1 MYSGGEDEG
10 DKDLGDDAGDA
21 KPREGPTDE
30 EAKQTAIERQAEFN
44 KILEKRRADSTPI
57 DTEDSP
63 MLAILKYKLCSSFWF
78 SFVLCTLIIALG

>member
-1 MYSGGEDEG
+1 MGGEEDMGNKEM
-10 DKDLGDDAGDA
+10 GDDGGDA

-57 DTEDSP
+57 DEEDSP
-63 MLAILKYKLCSSFWF
+63 MVAALKYTLCMNFWG
-78 SFVLCTLIIALG
+78 SFVICTLIIALG

>member
-1 MYSGGEDEG
+1 MEVKE
-10 DKDLGDDAGDA
+10 GDDAGDA

-44 KILEKRRADSTPI
+44 KILEKRRADSGPI
-57 DTEDSP
+57 DHEESP
-63 MLAILKYKLCSSFWF
+63 MVAALKYMLCKNFWV